1 MYVRM
6 LIYFDNSLKGLSVSN
21 GLTEHDKSEN
31 KTVTSPSEEPYALTT
46 KAFSEGSF
54 VEPLLHYDYA
64 SLGARKVRICVL
76 YVCMY
81 VYMYVCMYVTTT
93 IHA

>member
-1 MYVRM
+1 MY

-31 KTVTSPSEEPYALTT
+31 KTVTSPNEEPYAVST
-46 KAFSEGSF
+46 KALSEGSF
-54 VEPLLHYDYA
+54 IEPLLHYDYA

-76 YVCMY
+76 YVLCT
-81 VYMYVCMYVTTT
+81 CL
-93 IHA
+93 